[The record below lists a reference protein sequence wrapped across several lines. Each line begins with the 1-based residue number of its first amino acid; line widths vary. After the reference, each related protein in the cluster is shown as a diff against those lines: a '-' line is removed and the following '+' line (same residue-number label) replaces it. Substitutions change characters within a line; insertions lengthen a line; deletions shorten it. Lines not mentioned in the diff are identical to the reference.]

1 MTVKPSDDLHNTAG
15 CGCVGQCDIC
25 ICRESDAHH
34 RRRPALWL
42 VGLLGVFTVLVVA
55 AWARG
60 ASGPEQGEKPGL
72 LIIAHGS
79 PAKAWNQPV
88 VAQEQKVRDLL
99 GPDSPFGRVKV
110 VFMEFAEPNVA
121 DGLEEL
127 QKAGCPR
134 IVAVP
139 LLVAPSSHSHWDIP
153 ALLGLYSD
161 SRIEKT
167 LREEGACLIRCDV
180 PVTLTTT
187 LSDSDVIE
195 RIMLKRVRALSTDPN
210 REALVLLAHG
220 SEAIPGPWE
229 DFLKRTATY
238 VCGKTGITYADWTCV
253 AVGQEY
259 GRAAA
264 AIEAAAEHRERVI
277 VVGVYLSSGVQRMH
291 KRWMERFESGQ
302 ADMSGLENPL
312 KGLDL
317 ALSEQGL
324 LPDDLVAE
332 WIVATAKD
340 EIARHP

>member
-1 MTVKPSDDLHNTAG
+1 MNAASSHDCHHAAG
-15 CGCVGQCDIC
+15 CGCERPCATC
-25 ICRESDAHH
+25 TCRKPDTG
-34 RRRPALWL
+34 RRKKPVLWL
-42 VGLLGVFTVLVVA
+42 LGLLGVLALLVVTA
-55 AWARG
+55 LAQG
-60 ASGPEQGEKPGL
+60 ATDSEPCGKPGL

-88 VAQEQKVRDLL
+88 LAQEQKVRDLL
-99 GPDSPFGRVKV
+99 GQDSPFGKVKV

-139 LLVAPSSHSHWDIP
+139 LLIAPSSHSHWDIP
-153 ALLGLYSD
+153 VLLGLYSD
-161 SRIEKT
+161 PRIEKT
-167 LREEGACLIRCDV
+167 LREEGAKLVRCNV

-195 RIMLKRVRALSTDPN
+195 RVMLKRVRALSNDPN
-210 REALVLLAHG
+210 REAVVLLAHG

-229 DFLKRTATY
+229 DFMKRTVSY
-238 VCGKTGITYADWTCV
+238 ICGKTGITYADWACV

-259 GRAAA
+259 SRAVAAIDAAA
-264 AIEAAAEHRERVI
+264 RHRNRVI
-277 VVGVYLSSGVQRMH
+277 VVGAYLSSGVQRMH
-291 KRWMERFESGQ
+291 KRWMDRFESQQ
-302 ADMSGLENPL
+302 ADMPGLENPL
-312 KGLDL
+312 KGLNL

-324 LPDDLVAE
+324 LPDESVAQ

>member
-1 MTVKPSDDLHNTAG
+1 M
-15 CGCVGQCDIC
+15 
-25 ICRESDAHH
+25 
-34 RRRPALWL
+34 WFF
-42 VGLLGVFTVLVVA
+42 GLFGVLVLLIVA

-60 ASGPEQGEKPGL
+60 ATGSDRQGKPGL

-127 QKAGCPR
+127 RKAGCPR

-139 LLVAPSSHSHWDIP
+139 LLIAPSSHSHWDIP

-167 LREEGACLIRCDV
+167 LREEGARLVRCDV

-195 RIMLKRVRALSTDPN
+195 RITLKRVRALSEDPS
-210 REALVLLAHG
+210 REAVVLLAHR

-229 DFLKRTATY
+229 DCLKRTVTY
-238 VCGKTGITYADWTCV
+238 VCGKTGITYADWTWRFL
-253 AVGQEY
+253 AG
-259 GRAAA
+259 AATPFA
-264 AIEAAAEHRERVI
+264 GFV
-277 VVGVYLSSGVQRMH
+277 LSCSPDG
-291 KRWMERFESGQ
+291 EFC
-302 ADMSGLENPL
+302 
-312 KGLDL
+312 L
-317 ALSEQGL
+317 ASV
-324 LPDDLVAE
+324 DLVDDVNGKAYLPRL
-332 WIVATAKD
+332 VLKYD
-340 EIARHP
+340 P

>member
-1 MTVKPSDDLHNTAG
+1 MNTGLSNDHRDAAD
-15 CGCVGQCDIC
+15 CRCDGQCVAC
-25 ICRESDAHH
+25 TYHKPEGH
-34 RRRPALWL
+34 RRKKPVWWILE
-42 VGLLGVFTVLVVA
+42 LLGVLILLVVT
-55 AWARG
+55 ARAHG
-60 ASGPEQGEKPGL
+60 ATGSPKGEKPGL
-72 LIIAHGS
+72 LIVAHGS
-79 PAKAWNQPV
+79 PAKVWNQPV

-99 GPDSPFGRVKV
+99 GPDSPFGKVKV

-127 QKAGCPR
+127 EKAGCPR

-139 LLVAPSSHSHWDIP
+139 LLIAPSSHSHWDIP

-167 LREEGACLIRCDV
+167 LREEGARLVRCNV

-195 RIMLKRVRALSTDPN
+195 RVMLKRVRSLSNDPN
-210 REALVLLAHG
+210 REAVVLLAHG
-220 SEAIPGPWE
+220 SEAIPGAWE
-229 DFLKRTATY
+229 DFMKRTATY
-238 VCGKTGITYADWTCV
+238 VCGKTGIAYADWTCV

-259 GRAAA
+259 GRAAT
-264 AIEAAAEHRERVI
+264 AIEKASQHRDRVI

-291 KRWMERFESGQ
+291 KRWMERFEGGQ
-302 ADMSGLENPL
+302 ADMPGLENPL

-317 ALSEQGL
+317 VLSEQGL